1 VEPHW
6 LSDGGGG
13 VGVYPPHD
21 YTQLFKIKKKKKKK
35 IKNLTG
41 FAYVIYFTYICTR
54 IRTIH
59 LISLPKK
66 SLTEVQALE
75 LTG

>member
-1 VEPHW
+1 MTHW

-21 YTQLFKIKKKKKKK
+21 YTQLFKIKKKKEKKKKKKRKK

-41 FAYVIYFTYICTR
+41 FAYVIYFTYICT
-54 IRTIH
+54 
-59 LISLPKK
+59 
-66 SLTEVQALE
+66 Q
-75 LTG
+75 

>member
-21 YTQLFKIKKKKKKK
+21 YESKKKIKKKKL
-35 IKNLTG
+35 NYLDS
-41 FAYVIYFTYICTR
+41 IYYI
-54 IRTIH
+54 
-59 LISLPKK
+59 LIFDQKLK
-66 SLTEVQALE
+66 V
-75 LTG
+75 

>member
-1 VEPHW
+1 MGE
-6 LSDGGGG
+6 
-13 VGVYPPHD
+13 VGLVYIPLMTIHNF
-21 YTQLFKIKKKKKKK
+21 LKSKKKRKKK

>member
-21 YTQLFKIKKKKKKK
+21 YESKKKKLKKKLKKKIKKKKL
-35 IKNLTG
+35 NYLDS
-41 FAYVIYFTYICTR
+41 IYYI
-54 IRTIH
+54 
-59 LISLPKK
+59 LIFDQKLK
-66 SLTEVQALE
+66 V
-75 LTG
+75 

>member
-21 YTQLFKIKKKKKKK
+21 YESKKKIKKKSKKK
-35 IKNLTG
+35 IK
-41 FAYVIYFTYICTR
+41 
-54 IRTIH
+54 
-59 LISLPKK
+59 KK
-66 SLTEVQALE
+66 IKKKN
-75 LTG
+75 

>member
-1 VEPHW
+1 MTHW

-21 YTQLFKIKKKKKKK
+21 YTQLFKIKKKKIKKKKSKKKEKKKKKKRKK

-41 FAYVIYFTYICTR
+41 FAYVIYFTYICT
-54 IRTIH
+54 
-59 LISLPKK
+59 
-66 SLTEVQALE
+66 Q
-75 LTG
+75 